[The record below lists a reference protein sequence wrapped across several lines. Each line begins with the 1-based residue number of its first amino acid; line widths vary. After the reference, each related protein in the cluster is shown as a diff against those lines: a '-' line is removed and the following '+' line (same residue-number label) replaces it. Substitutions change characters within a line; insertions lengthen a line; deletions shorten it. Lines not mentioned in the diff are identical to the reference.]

1 VEDAELF
8 FVLIFCSKPRQY
20 NHRNKGSET
29 KAKKWCSRGYLIG
42 VETCYTYWIVCEYLL
57 EMERE
62 MGLDQ
67 YLYASTFRASFD
79 WRGEENKRQ
88 FNEVSEAL
96 NAGSLMDKVEN
107 GTATIQFKVGQWRK
121 ANHIH
126 KWFVDNVQHG
136 EDDCREYSV
145 SRESLQELKE
155 LCLKVMADQ
164 SQAESLLPREQGFF
178 FGSEEVDEWYFEDV
192 KYTLELIDHLLTDK
206 FEDYEFHYQ
215 SSW

>member
-1 VEDAELF
+1 
-8 FVLIFCSKPRQY
+8 
-20 NHRNKGSET
+20 
-29 KAKKWCSRGYLIG
+29 
-42 VETCYTYWIVCEYLL
+42 
-57 EMERE
+57 
-62 MGLDQ
+62 
-67 YLYASTFRASFD
+67 
-79 WRGEENKRQ
+79 
-88 FNEVSEAL
+88 
-96 NAGSLMDKVEN
+96 MDKVDF

-126 KWFVDNVQHG
+126 KWFVDNVQSG

-155 LCLKVMADQ
+155 LCLNVMADQ

-192 KYTLELIDHLLTDK
+192 KYTLELIDHLLTDQ

>member
-1 VEDAELF
+1 
-8 FVLIFCSKPRQY
+8 
-20 NHRNKGSET
+20 
-29 KAKKWCSRGYLIG
+29 
-42 VETCYTYWIVCEYLL
+42 
-57 EMERE
+57 

-79 WRGEENKRQ
+79 WRGEENKKQ
-88 FNEVSEAL
+88 FAEVSEAL
-96 NAGSLMDKVEN
+96 NAGSLMDKVDF

-126 KWFVDNVQHG
+126 KWFVDNVQGG

-145 SRESLQELKE
+145 SRESLQELKS

-192 KYTLELIDHLLTDK
+192 KYTLELIYHLLTDQ